1 MNFSVLTND
10 NYMLFAMKHYDNP
23 QSVTYDDFQED
34 MMRFKYLK
42 RLFGRYVKSGV
53 LRNHLILNHLIVLFN
68 VFGEAAIPLLIFKI
82 EMEYWSIMKSYLLY
96 LNRLDPEGGNGILDE
111 IVIDAEVTSQ
121 LSKLQCPQYQ

>member
-1 MNFSVLTND
+1 MNFSVLTNA

-121 LSKLQCPQYQ
+121 LSKL

>member
-82 EMEYWSIMKSYLLY
+82 EMEYWSIMKTYLLY

-121 LSKLQCPQYQ
+121 LSKL

>member
-96 LNRLDPEGGNGILDE
+96 LNRLNPEGGNGVLDE
-111 IVIDAEVTSQ
+111 IPIDAEVTAQ
-121 LSKLQCPQYQ
+121 LSKL

>member
-68 VFGEAAIPLLIFKI
+68 VFGEAAIPLLVFKI

-111 IVIDAEVTSQ
+111 IV
-121 LSKLQCPQYQ
+121 LSLIHI

>member
-23 QSVTYDDFQED
+23 QFVTYDDFQED

-121 LSKLQCPQYQ
+121 LSKL

>member
-96 LNRLDPEGGNGILDE
+96 LTRLDPEGGNGILDE

-121 LSKLQCPQYQ
+121 LSKL

>member
-53 LRNHLILNHLIVLFN
+53 VRNHLILNHLIVLFN

-121 LSKLQCPQYQ
+121 LSKL

>member
-10 NYMLFAMKHYDNP
+10 NYTLFAMKHYDNP

-53 LRNHLILNHLIVLFN
+53 LRNHLILNHMIVLFN

-121 LSKLQCPQYQ
+121 LSKL

>member
-23 QSVTYDDFQED
+23 QSVTSDDFQED

-121 LSKLQCPQYQ
+121 LSKL

>member
-53 LRNHLILNHLIVLFN
+53 LRNHLILNHFIVLFN
-68 VFGEAAIPLLIFKI
+68 VFGEAAIHLLIFKI

-121 LSKLQCPQYQ
+121 LSKL

>member
-53 LRNHLILNHLIVLFN
+53 LRNHLILNHFIVLFN

-121 LSKLQCPQYQ
+121 LSKL

>member
-96 LNRLDPEGGNGILDE
+96 LNRLDPEGGNCILDE
-111 IVIDAEVTSQ
+111 IVIDAEV
-121 LSKLQCPQYQ
+121 K

>member
-96 LNRLDPEGGNGILDE
+96 LNRLDPAGGNGILDE

-121 LSKLQCPQYQ
+121 LSKL

>member
-96 LNRLDPEGGNGILDE
+96 LNRLDPNGGNGILDE
-111 IVIDAEVTSQ
+111 IIIDAEVTSQ
-121 LSKLQCPQYQ
+121 LSKL

>member
-23 QSVTYDDFQED
+23 QSVTYEDFQED

-121 LSKLQCPQYQ
+121 LSKL

>member
-1 MNFSVLTND
+1 MNFSILTND

-53 LRNHLILNHLIVLFN
+53 LRNHLILNHMIVLFN

-121 LSKLQCPQYQ
+121 LSKL

>member
-82 EMEYWSIMKSYLLY
+82 EMEYWSIMISNLLY
-96 LNRLDPEGGNGILDE
+96 LNRIDPEGGNGILDE

-121 LSKLQCPQYQ
+121 LSKL

>member
-96 LNRLDPEGGNGILDE
+96 LNRLGPEGGNGILDE

-121 LSKLQCPQYQ
+121 LSKL

>member
-53 LRNHLILNHLIVLFN
+53 LRNNLILNHLIVLFN

-121 LSKLQCPQYQ
+121 LSKL

>member
-42 RLFGRYVKSGV
+42 RLFGRNVKSGV

-121 LSKLQCPQYQ
+121 LSKL